1 MEQKEKLI
9 VYSLCID
16 AVSPRYCQHTRRVE
30 KKKAKH
36 KEVLCVV
43 ESRGGA
49 KTRARKAT
57 KIYTYTLKEKEGG
70 PSS

>member
-30 KKKAKH
+30 KKKGQTQGSFVCSG
-36 KEVLCVV
+36 EQ
-43 ESRGGA
+43 GGA